1 MFDTAVTTKE
11 YWTENETKKVVT
23 AAGIFVDVDALK
35 EAGKE
40 MDQPTL
46 EVTTPKKENTADY
59 YGGFNYGVSEKGDLG
74 NQKTK
79 GDYAYKK
86 WTGSL
91 LENVKNINEKYLVL
105 ALPDRY
111 VDGTLDYSFKLYDA
125 SYAPI
130 DDSKIPSEVVIK
142 KEKQQRLQ

>member
-1 MFDTAVTTKE
+1 MRLKKGMRKALSLALSTALIITSANIGSIKSKAAEADKNVFDTAVTTKE

-74 NQKTK
+74 NQKTN
-79 GDYAYKK
+79 GD
-86 WTGSL
+86 
-91 LENVKNINEKYLVL
+91 
-105 ALPDRY
+105 
-111 VDGTLDYSFKLYDA
+111 
-125 SYAPI
+125 
-130 DDSKIPSEVVIK
+130 
-142 KEKQQRLQ
+142 